1 MCVCVCSVHHTPQ
14 FALCD
19 NTPDTD
25 TETGEHTIY
34 IHIYISLVV
43 VRLSLFV
50 ECCCSQSAQEQRAL
64 FGWQNIP
71 PADFEEWARPGMPT
85 PAISPINSFRH
96 PIVDTDTHSHTTT
109 SFRNVIII
117 LLMLKVWTSN
127 TNVGCV
133 KLTGRF
139 VVLHNYDDDDGNR
152 LQPKRDVRQYNK
164 IGPSSLLR
172 PLLRTPKTHD
182 IVYAP
187 CKCSIRPNKQTIA

>member
-1 MCVCVCSVHHTPQ
+1 MCVCVCAVCTIRHSL
-14 FALCD
+14 LCVTTHQTQTQRRA
-19 NTPDTD
+19 NTQS
-25 TETGEHTIY
+25 

-182 IVYAP
+182 VVYAP
-187 CKCSIRPNKQTIA
+187 CKCLIRPNKQTIA